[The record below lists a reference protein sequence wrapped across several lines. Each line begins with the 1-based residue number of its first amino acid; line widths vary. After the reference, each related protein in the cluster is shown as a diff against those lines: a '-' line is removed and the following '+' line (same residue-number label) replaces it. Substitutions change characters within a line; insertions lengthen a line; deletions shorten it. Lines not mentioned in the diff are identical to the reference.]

1 MYLYILNDKQMAKVS
16 YSQFSM
22 WSSCPQQFKL
32 NYIDKLG
39 ESSANIHTIFGSSM
53 HEVIQHFLTVMYGV
67 SKKQALELDLETML
81 KDKLVEHFTK
91 EKEKMTEGTPCKREE
106 LEEFF
111 GDGRHILQFFKSK
124 LDSLYTKS
132 GFELVSIEM
141 PLNAPIKEGVHF
153 IGFIDIVLRDVSSGE
168 IIIID
173 LKTSTSGWNKYQKAD
188 KIKISQM
195 LLYKKFY
202 SEKFDIPLDKIRVE
216 YQILKR
222 KLIENSEYKI
232 PRISKFIPPNGKPSV
247 NLAWKGFMEFVD
259 SVYDDGGLIR
269 TNEFPT
275 NKGKACNW
283 CEFKTRK
290 LCSIWQ

>member
-1 MYLYILNDKQMAKVS
+1 MAKVS
-16 YSQFSM
+16 YSQYSM
-22 WSSCPQQFKL
+22 WTSCPQQFKL

-39 ESSANIHTIFGSSM
+39 ESSANIHTIFGSAM
-53 HEVIQHFLTVMYGV
+53 HEVIQHFLGVMYSV
-67 SKKQALELDLETML
+67 TKKQAMELDLEMML
-81 KDKLVEHFTK
+81 KDKLVEHFTQ
-91 EKEKMTEGTPCKREE
+91 EKEKLTEGTPCTREE

-111 GDGRHILQFFKSK
+111 GDGRQILQFFKKK
-124 LDSLYTKS
+124 LDTLYTKS
-132 GFELVSIEM
+132 GFELVAIEM
-141 PLNAPIKEGVHF
+141 PLNAQIKEGVHF
-153 IGFIDIVLRDVSSGE
+153 IGFIDIVLKDVSSGE
-168 IIIID
+168 IIIVD

-188 KIKISQM
+188 KVKTSQM

-202 SEKFDIPLDKIRVE
+202 SEKYDIPLDKIKVE

-222 KLIENSEYKI
+222 KLIENSEYNI
-232 PRISKFIPPNGKPSV
+232 PRISKFIPPHGKPSV

-269 TNEFPT
+269 TNDFPT

-290 LCSIWQ
+290 LCPIWQ

>member
-1 MYLYILNDKQMAKVS
+1 MAKVS
-16 YSQFSM
+16 YSQYSM
-22 WSSCPQQFKL
+22 WTSCPQQFKL

-39 ESSANIHTIFGSSM
+39 ESSANIHTIFGSAM
-53 HEVIQHFLTVMYGV
+53 HEVIQHFLGVMYGV
-67 SKKQALELDLETML
+67 TKKQAMELDLEMML
-81 KDKLVEHFTK
+81 KDKLVEHFTQ
-91 EKEKMTEGTPCKREE
+91 EKEKLTEGTPCSREE

-111 GDGRHILQFFKSK
+111 GDGRQILQYFKKK
-124 LDSLYTKS
+124 LDTLYTKS
-132 GFELVSIEM
+132 GFELVAIEM
-141 PLNAPIKEGVHF
+141 PLNAQIKEGVHF
-153 IGFIDIVLRDVSSGE
+153 IGFIDIVLKDVSSGD
-168 IIIID
+168 IIIVD

-188 KIKISQM
+188 KVKTSQM

-202 SEKFDIPLDKIRVE
+202 SEKYDIPLDKIKVE

-222 KLIENSEYKI
+222 KLIENSEYNI
-232 PRISKFIPPNGKPSV
+232 PRISKFIPPHGKPSV

-269 TNEFPT
+269 TNDFPT

-290 LCSIWQ
+290 LCPIWQ

>member
-1 MYLYILNDKQMAKVS
+1 MAKVS
-16 YSQFSM
+16 YSQYSM

-39 ESSANIHTIFGSSM
+39 ESSANIHTIFGSAM
-53 HEVIQHFLTVMYGV
+53 HETIQHFLSVMYGV
-67 SKKQALELDLETML
+67 TKKQALELDLDMML

-91 EKEKMTEGTPCKREE
+91 EKEKLTEGTPCSREE
-106 LEEFF
+106 LEEFY
-111 GDGRHILQFFKSK
+111 GDGRQIIQYFKSK
-124 LDSLYTKS
+124 LDNLYTKS
-132 GFELVSIEM
+132 GFELVAIEM
-141 PLNAPIKEGVHF
+141 PLNAEIKEGVHF
-153 IGFIDIVLRDVSSGE
+153 IGFIDIVLKDVSSGE
-168 IIIID
+168 IIIVD
-173 LKTSTSGWNKYQKAD
+173 LKTSTNGWNKYQKAD

-202 SEKFDIPLDKIRVE
+202 SEKYDIPLEKVKVE

-222 KLIENSEYKI
+222 KLMESTDYTV
-232 PRISKFIPPNGKPSV
+232 PRISKFIPPHGKPSV

-259 SVYDDGGLIR
+259 TVYADGGVIH
-269 TNEFPT
+269 TDNFPT

-290 LCSIWQ
+290 LCPIWQ

>member
-1 MYLYILNDKQMAKVS
+1 MAKVS
-16 YSQFSM
+16 YSQYSM
-22 WSSCPQQFKL
+22 WTSCPQQFKL

-39 ESSANIHTIFGSSM
+39 ESSANIHTIFGSAM
-53 HEVIQHFLTVMYGV
+53 HEVIQHFLGVMYSV
-67 SKKQALELDLETML
+67 TKKQAMELDLEMML
-81 KDKLVEHFTK
+81 KDKLVEHFTQ
-91 EKEKMTEGTPCKREE
+91 EKEKLTEGTPCTREE

-111 GDGRHILQFFKSK
+111 GDGRQILQFFKKK
-124 LDSLYTKS
+124 LDTLYTKS
-132 GFELVSIEM
+132 GFELVAIEM
-141 PLNAPIKEGVHF
+141 PLNAQIKEGVHF
-153 IGFIDIVLRDVSSGE
+153 IGFIDIVLKDVSSGE
-168 IIIID
+168 IIIVD

-188 KIKISQM
+188 KVKTSQM

-202 SEKFDIPLDKIRVE
+202 SEKYDIPLDKIKVE

-222 KLIENSEYKI
+222 KLIENTEYTI
-232 PRISKFIPPNGKPSV
+232 PRISKFIPPHGKPSV

-269 TNEFPT
+269 TNDFPT

-290 LCSIWQ
+290 LCPIWQ